1 MAGTYN
7 SNIPAP
13 LPLADPNAQALVPL
27 APVIAAGAPR
37 NINDVTNAMQET
49 SGRKRQKIINNASV
63 TDAEVSYS
71 AARQVAVTAE
81 YAEGVYGAVGAPGW
95 AQPLFAQL
103 NAVQAQLNAGQAQLN
118 AVQAQLNAGHAQ
130 LNKVHAMQR
139 LNAAQRRNHR
149 NANAGGLNP
158 QLIPLVKVIAGVGPP
173 TPGQPPAVPA
183 VAVAPVGAVYPATIA
198 PANKNELDSM
208 TLAQISQLAEWAN
221 DHFGIVV
228 ADNVRQR
235 RNKLHNHYMF
245 E

>member
-7 SNIPAP
+7 SNIPAS

-49 SGRKRQKIINNASV
+49 SGRKRQKITNDASV

-71 AARQVAVTAE
+71 AARQAAVTAE
-81 YAEGVYGAVGAPGW
+81 YAQGVYGAVGAPGW
-95 AQPLFAQL
+95 ALPLFAQL
-103 NAVQAQLNAGQAQLN
+103 NE
-118 AVQAQLNAGHAQ
+118 
-130 LNKVHAMQR
+130 VHAMQR
-139 LNAAQRRNHR
+139 LNTAQRRNHR

-183 VAVAPVGAVYPATIA
+183 VAVAPVGAVYPAAIA
-198 PANKNELDSM
+198 PVNKNELDSM

-221 DHFGIVV
+221 DHFGIVD
-228 ADNVRQR
+228 ADNVGQR

>member
-7 SNIPAP
+7 SDIPAS

-103 NAVQAQLNAGQAQLN
+103 NAVH
-118 AVQAQLNAGHAQ
+118 AQLNAGHAQ
-130 LNKVHAMQR
+130 LNAQLNAVHAMQQ
-139 LNAAQRRNHR
+139 LNAAQHRNHR
-149 NANAGGLNP
+149 NATAGGLNP

-183 VAVAPVGAVYPATIA
+183 VAVAPVGAVYPAAIA

-228 ADNVRQR
+228 ADNVGQR